1 MDRGGE
7 WSEVGSGQR
16 WGVDKWDDWTE
27 GTCRQS
33 GQLDRGGERNPK
45 LVYKSQVF
53 RLPPLWHSRPI
64 ACMRSCHMIST
75 VSDLPVVAPRTRY
88 YIAFVS
94 VTCY

>member
-1 MDRGGE
+1 MDRGGDWTEVVSRQSGQFDRGGE
-7 WSEVGSGQR
+7 W
-16 WGVDKWDDWTE
+16 
-27 GTCRQS
+27 
-33 GQLDRGGERNPK
+33 NPK

-53 RLPPLWHSRPI
+53 RPPPLWHSRPI

-75 VSDLPVVAPRTRY
+75 VADLTVVAPRTRY